1 MGCGA
6 SSDGTEGAASA
17 ASAAG
22 AGASGASGAPVD
34 KAEMDDF
41 GKPTAIPMSAV
52 SALEKPADDDSS
64 GQMETV
70 IESKLKNP
78 PKEKDDYDKHVDLSE
93 EEAEQL
99 KEWME
104 LAKGF
109 DSVADFDA
117 DFDAAMN
124 AAEEVYRAFKALPPR
139 VRVMNKVVDQTW
151 NIAFPLGAAV
161 IARMD
166 ITVNTPQVEID
177 RKYMEIFNQYPWY
190 GPASGELR
198 RVKLRERV
206 RGKAYEPYNRLC
218 LDEWDGAIDYDQTE
232 IQTYIDEQEH
242 AQGVK
247 KFLFDR
253 RADWQHPDDVYF
265 TDGPAIVDY
274 INETLGEIRY
284 VDRVTQKSGF
294 LHENNTWGTPQNYV
308 DMKVFS
314 EGVDPN
320 DIMQGYI
327 GSCWMVSTIATVAK
341 WPQLIEQAIYP
352 NTFSPSGC
360 YAVRVCWQC
369 SESKPKDVRW
379 AWIIVDSIFPRD
391 ERGKTACANSR
402 DHLEL
407 WPMLLEKALA
417 KFHGSYSLMVGGG
430 EGKPVGYGGLLMALT
445 GGPWYWMTIGK
456 ELKTDTKVSDYLRWM
471 RHKAQRM
478 MVVSCTAPREE
489 KETLGL
495 VGHHAYSILGIHSIF
510 EDDNEIHLVELRN
523 PWGWFEWKGKW
534 SNHDWQNWM
543 TNQRHNQVARFRE
556 LFDWDKIKETDGK
569 EGMPKDGQFYME
581 CKDFMK
587 YFSTI
592 TVVKVPFKFDVGCGF
607 RE

>member
-6 SSDGTEGAASA
+6 SSDGS
-17 ASAAG
+17 
-22 AGASGASGAPVD
+22 PVD
-34 KAEMDDF
+34 TAEMDDF
-41 GKPTAIPMSAV
+41 GKPTAIPRSAV

-78 PKEKDDYDKHVDLSE
+78 PKEKDYYDKHVDLSE

-104 LAKGF
+104 LVKGF
-109 DSVADFDA
+109 DSVADFDT

-247 KFLFDR
+247 NR
-253 RADWQHPDDVYF
+253 
-265 TDGPAIVDY
+265 
-274 INETLGEIRY
+274 
-284 VDRVTQKSGF
+284 
-294 LHENNTWGTPQNYV
+294 
-308 DMKVFS
+308 
-314 EGVDPN
+314 
-320 DIMQGYI
+320 
-327 GSCWMVSTIATVAK
+327 
-341 WPQLIEQAIYP
+341 
-352 NTFSPSGC
+352 
-360 YAVRVCWQC
+360 
-369 SESKPKDVRW
+369 
-379 AWIIVDSIFPRD
+379 
-391 ERGKTACANSR
+391 
-402 DHLEL
+402 
-407 WPMLLEKALA
+407 ML
-417 KFHGSYSLMVGGG
+417 
-430 EGKPVGYGGLLMALT
+430 T
-445 GGPWYWMTIGK
+445 T
-456 ELKTDTKVSDYLRWM
+456 
-471 RHKAQRM
+471 
-478 MVVSCTAPREE
+478 
-489 KETLGL
+489 
-495 VGHHAYSILGIHSIF
+495 
-510 EDDNEIHLVELRN
+510 
-523 PWGWFEWKGKW
+523 
-534 SNHDWQNWM
+534 
-543 TNQRHNQVARFRE
+543 
-556 LFDWDKIKETDGK
+556 
-569 EGMPKDGQFYME
+569 
-581 CKDFMK
+581 
-587 YFSTI
+587 
-592 TVVKVPFKFDVGCGF
+592 
-607 RE
+607 